1 VCFVLQYAGP
11 ICKKDISELLTL
23 LEWYLLIPS
32 TEMNALSLHLKKLLC
47 GQPMW
52 FCFGNFES

>member
-1 VCFVLQYAGP
+1 VCFVLQYTGP
-11 ICKKDISELLTL
+11 ICKKDISKLLTL

-32 TEMNALSLHLKKLLC
+32 TEMNTLSLHLKEIVV
-47 GQPMW
+47 QPAHV